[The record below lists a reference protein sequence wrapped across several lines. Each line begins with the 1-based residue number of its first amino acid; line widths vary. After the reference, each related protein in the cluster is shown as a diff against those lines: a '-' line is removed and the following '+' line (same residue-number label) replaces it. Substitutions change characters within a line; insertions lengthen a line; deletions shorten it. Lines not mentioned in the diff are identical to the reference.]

1 MMKKTLKLVG
11 IPFIIALAIFLF
23 IRFVWLKGF
32 EFADMT
38 IDEYVSFYN
47 SNNEGLIYV
56 TKQDAV
62 MNAEFEEVIGK
73 NFEGKNIEVYKLD
86 LTEVSGDEE
95 QKFIDA
101 NEFTDEQYVIP
112 MLIYVNNGTVVD
124 IVDGYV
130 PDYVMAEFITNNNIE

>member
-1 MMKKTLKLVG
+1 M
-11 IPFIIALAIFLF
+11 IINDYILILSYL
-23 IRFVWLKGF
+23 IL
-32 EFADMT
+32 
-38 IDEYVSFYN
+38 EYVSFYN
-47 SNNEGLIYV
+47 SNNEGIIYV

-73 NFEGKNIEVYKLD
+73 NFEEKNIEVYKLD
-86 LTEVSGDEE
+86 LTEVSEDEE

-124 IVDGYV
+124 IIDGYV
-130 PDYVMAEFITNNNIE
+130 PDYVMEDFIVNNNIE